1 MRGLAVAGL
10 KQLFVGRPLVTAA
23 MGEQKL
29 SKKAALTVMSSDALS
44 STAYATEEMLRALPF
59 AGAMFLSLSVLS
71 IPAAFMIVGLLW
83 IVVTSYS
90 QVLEAYPNGGGAYAV
105 AKENLGIYAG
115 LTAGAALLMDYIL
128 TVAVSV
134 AAGIAAITS
143 AFPSLYPHRIG
154 LCLLAIFLIML
165 ANLRGTR
172 ESAALFAGP
181 VYLFILFAYVLVV
194 VAILRFLTGAASVPD
209 AAPPLE
215 MPAFEPLALVLLL
228 RAFASGC
235 TALTGVEAVADGVQA
250 FKEPV
255 SRNAKITLYTL
266 GAILGSLFL
275 GITIATN
282 LYRLQPL
289 EDQTILSQLSRATFG
304 DGPVYFVMQLVT
316 MTVLILAANTS
327 FASFPRLSS
336 FIASDRFLPRQFAN
350 LGDRLVFS
358 NGIIFLGLAASGLVI
373 WFGGDVHSLIPLY
386 MVGVFV
392 GFTLC
397 QAGMVIHWR
406 RLRSAGFRWRM
417 ALNAFGALTTAL
429 VLLTVAA
436 VKFVHG
442 AWFVLIATPAFVWLF
457 LRIRRHYFQVTTDLS
472 VASYDRMRELKHTV
486 VVPIAGINVVSL
498 GAIEYARSISKDVI
512 AVQVNVDDADRDKLV
527 EQWEH
532 WVTDVPLVVLNSPYR
547 SILRPLLKF
556 IDEVEDFRDDDVVTV
571 LLPEFVPAHWWQQ
584 LLHNQNGLILRGAL
598 MFKPKVVVTSVRR
611 HLRK

>member
-10 KQLFVGRPLVTAA
+10 KQLFVGRPLVTAE

-71 IPAAFMIVGLLW
+71 IPAALMIVGLLW

-143 AFPSLYPHRIG
+143 AFPSLFPHRIG

-194 VAILRFLTGAASVPD
+194 VSILRFLTGTASVPS

-255 SRNAKITLYTL
+255 SRNAKITLFTL
-266 GAILGSLFL
+266 GAILASLFF

-289 EDQTILSQLSRATFG
+289 ENQTILSQLSRATFG

-358 NGIIFLGLAASGLVI
+358 NGIIFLGLVASGLVI
-373 WFGGDVHSLIPLY
+373 WFGGDVHRLIPLY

-417 ALNAFGALTTAL
+417 ALNAFGALTTTL
-429 VLLTVAA
+429 VLLAVAT
-436 VKFVHG
+436 VKFMHG

-512 AVQVNVDDADRDKLV
+512 AVQVNVDNADRDKLV

-556 IDEVEDFRDDDVVTV
+556 VDEVEDFRDDDVVTV

-584 LLHNQNGLILRGAL
+584 LLHNQSGLILRGAL

>member
-1 MRGLAVAGL
+1 MAGL
-10 KQLFVGRPLVTAA
+10 KQLFVGRPLVTAE

-44 STAYATEEMLRALPF
+44 STAYATEEMLRALPL
-59 AGAMFLSLSVLS
+59 AGALFLSLSVVS
-71 IPAAFMIVGLLW
+71 IPAALMIVGLLW

-90 QVLEAYPNGGGAYAV
+90 QVLQAYPKGGGAYAV
-105 AKENLGIYAG
+105 AKENLGVYAG
-115 LTAGAALLMDYIL
+115 LIAGSALLIDYIL

-134 AAGIAAITS
+134 AAGVAAITS
-143 AFPSLYPHRIG
+143 AVPSLFPHRIG

-165 ANLRGTR
+165 ANLRGAR
-172 ESAALFAGP
+172 ESAALFAAP
-181 VYLFILFAYVLVV
+181 VYLFILCAYVLVI
-194 VAILRFLTGAASVPD
+194 VAIGRFLLGVAPASD
-209 AAPPLE
+209 APPIE
-215 MPAFEPLALVLLL
+215 VPAFEPLVLVLLL

-235 TALTGVEAVADGVQA
+235 TALTGVEAVADGVQT
-250 FKEPV
+250 FREPV
-255 SRNAKITLYTL
+255 SRNSKITLFTL
-266 GAILGSLFL
+266 GAILASLFF

-304 DGPVYFVMQLVT
+304 DGPIYVVIQVLT

-327 FASFPRLSS
+327 FTSFPRLSS
-336 FIASDRFLPRQFAN
+336 FIASDRFLPHQFAN

-358 NGIIFLGLAASGLVI
+358 NAIIFLGLSASGLVL

-386 MVGVFV
+386 TVGVFV

-397 QAGMVIHWR
+397 QAGMVVHWK
-406 RLRSAGFRWRM
+406 RSRSNGYRWRM
-417 ALNAFGALTTAL
+417 AVNAFGAVTTTVVL
-429 VLLTVAA
+429 VVVAA

-442 AWFVLIATPAFVWLF
+442 AWLILIATPAFVWLF

-472 VASYDRMRELKHTV
+472 VASYDRMRDLKHTV

-498 GAIEYARSISKDVI
+498 GAVEYARSISKDVI
-512 AVQVNVDDADRDKLV
+512 AVQINVDSADRDKLV
-527 EQWEH
+527 AQWEH

-556 IDEVEDFRDDDVVTV
+556 VDEVEDFRDDDVVTV
-571 LLPEFVPAHWWQQ
+571 LLPEFVPAHWWQR
-584 LLHNQNGLILRGAL
+584 LLHNQSGLILRGAL